1 MLELIAS
8 SIVIFGN
15 TNGLWS
21 PNSSVWFLP
30 SDRPGEEQ
38 IYETLPESTENNG
51 QDKEFLVHFPA
62 HSQ

>member
-8 SIVIFGN
+8 SIVIYGN

-38 IYETLPESTENNG
+38 IYETLPEPIENNE
-51 QDKEFLVHFPA
+51 QDKRVL
-62 HSQ
+62 

>member
-8 SIVIFGN
+8 GIVIYGN

-38 IYETLPESTENNG
+38 LYDPSLESVESESE
-51 QDKEFLVHFPA
+51 QK
-62 HSQ
+62 